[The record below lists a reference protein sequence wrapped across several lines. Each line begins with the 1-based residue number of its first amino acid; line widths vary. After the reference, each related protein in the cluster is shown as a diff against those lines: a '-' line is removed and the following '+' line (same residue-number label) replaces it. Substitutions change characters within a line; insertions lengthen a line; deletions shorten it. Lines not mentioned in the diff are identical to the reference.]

1 MSAAISRP
9 APLPICRPA
18 AVGAPCAL
26 CGVHVQL
33 EPLRACCGPC
43 AGLGEP
49 PWVSA
54 HGSPWQE
61 ASSFISFMCIGTMQR
76 RPLAGD
82 TGRRIVIGDA
92 MPAKSSEV
100 KATTVQLPT
109 N

>member
-1 MSAAISRP
+1 M
-9 APLPICRPA
+9 LW
-18 AVGAPCAL
+18 AVCGAWRTAMGIGTWL
-26 CGVHVQL
+26 T
-33 EPLRACCGPC
+33 
-43 AGLGEP
+43 
-49 PWVSA
+49 
-54 HGSPWQE
+54 WQE